1 MDCKEG
7 LIIMKIKFDV
17 GIGKAVFSYKND
29 NATMEEAVDLLKREE
44 VIRLTITK
52 QTPNEYLKS
61 KKC

>member
-1 MDCKEG
+1 
-7 LIIMKIKFDV
+7 MKIKFDV